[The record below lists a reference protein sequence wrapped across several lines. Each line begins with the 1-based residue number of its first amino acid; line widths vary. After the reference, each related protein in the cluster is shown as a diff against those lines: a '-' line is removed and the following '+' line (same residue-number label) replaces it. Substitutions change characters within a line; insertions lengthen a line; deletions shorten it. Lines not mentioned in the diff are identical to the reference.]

1 MNNVKSGTVLRPRFF
16 MAMSR
21 RMVDLAKIYFSEL
34 TRKIQEEKVFCEGA
48 YPQRSVTERN
58 TL

>member
-34 TRKIQEEKVFCEGA
+34 TRKIQEEQVFCKGA